1 MRERAS
7 CGIEADVKES
17 GLAMAIPVEERP
29 TAGRVILGFLVAAF
43 AAVAAT
49 AVLIASNAGSDMT
62 VEGVL
67 GFSIFVFL
75 FGVPIALIA
84 IVALALPAY
93 LLMRRHWHVRWWNAA
108 LTGLIVGMVP
118 GMLLGAG
125 TSWEALQ
132 IGLAGLAGGLAFWAV
147 VRERPPRPRIDP
159 ETFR

>member
-1 MRERAS
+1 
-7 CGIEADVKES
+7 
-17 GLAMAIPVEERP
+17 MAVPEEERP
-29 TAGRVILGFLVAAF
+29 SAGRVVLGFIVAAF
-43 AAVAAT
+43 AAVAAEI
-49 AVLIASNAGSDMT
+49 VLLVGIAGNDLT
-62 VEGVL
+62 FENTL
-67 GFSIFVFL
+67 GFSIVVFL

-84 IVALALPAY
+84 ILLLALPAY

-132 IGLAGLAGGLAFWAV
+132 IGLAGVVGGLAFWAV
-147 VRERPPRPRIDP
+147 VRDRPGQARIDP

>member
-1 MRERAS
+1 
-7 CGIEADVKES
+7 
-17 GLAMAIPVEERP
+17 MAVPPEERP
-29 TAGRVILGFLVAAF
+29 SAGRVLVGFLVSAF

-49 AVLIASNAGSDMT
+49 VLMLASNAGADMT
-62 VEGVL
+62 VESVL

-84 IVALALPAY
+84 ILVLALPAY

-118 GMLLGAG
+118 GILLGAG

-132 IGLAGLAGGLAFWAV
+132 IGLAGLVGGLAFWAV
-147 VRERPPRPRIDP
+147 VRERPAQARIDP

>member
-1 MRERAS
+1 
-7 CGIEADVKES
+7 
-17 GLAMAIPVEERP
+17 MAIQVEERP

-43 AAVAAT
+43 ASVAAEV
-49 AVLIASNAGSDMT
+49 VLIASIAGTDMT
-62 VEGVL
+62 FESML

-84 IVALALPAY
+84 ILILALPAY
-93 LLMRRHWHVRWWNAA
+93 LLMRKHWHVRWWNAA

-118 GMLLGAG
+118 GILLGAG

-132 IGLAGLAGGLAFWAV
+132 IGLAGLVGGLAFWAV
-147 VRERPPRPRIDP
+147 VRERPGQARIDP